1 MSKVQSPKPIFRKNK
16 LKNKVIIGLASL
28 FGIGYIP
35 GCPGTAGS
43 LFGILF
49 VWLVENQAVFFLI
62 TLFSVILAFFVA
74 GKAEK
79 ILGQKDSKQIVIDE
93 LAGIL
98 VTFLFVP
105 KTFLFLAAGFFLF
118 RIFDI
123 IKAFPA
129 NRLEK
134 KKGSF
139 GIVGDDLIA
148 GVYANLGLQFL
159 RLVLN
164 IS

>member
-1 MSKVQSPKPIFRKNK
+1 
-16 LKNKVIIGLASL
+16 L
-28 FGIGYIP
+28 FG
-35 GCPGTAGS
+35 
-43 LFGILF
+43 LLF
-49 VWLVENQAVFFLI
+49 VWLAGNQVLFFLI
-62 TLFSVILAFFVA
+62 TLFSCFLAFLVA

-79 ILGQKDSKQIVIDE
+79 LLGQKDSKQIVIDE

-105 KTFLFLAAGFFLF
+105 KVFSFLVVGFFLF
-118 RIFDI
+118 RLFDI
-123 IKAFPA
+123 IKVFPA

-134 KKGSF
+134 KKGSL

-148 GVYANLGLQFL
+148 GVYANLVLQFL

>member
-1 MSKVQSPKPIFRKNK
+1 MN
-16 LKNKVIIGLASL
+16 LKDKIIIGLASL
-28 FGIGYIP
+28 FGIGFIP

-43 LFGILF
+43 LFGLLF
-49 VWLVENQAVFFLI
+49 VWLAGNQVLFFLI
-62 TLFSVILAFFVA
+62 TLFSCFLAFLIA

-79 ILGQKDSKQIVIDE
+79 LLGQKDSKQIVIDE

-105 KTFLFLAAGFFLF
+105 KVFSFLVVGFFLF
-118 RIFDI
+118 RLFDI
-123 IKAFPA
+123 IKVFPA
-129 NRLEK
+129 NKLEK
-134 KKGSF
+134 KKGSL

-148 GVYANLGLQFL
+148 GAYANLVLQFL
-159 RLVLN
+159 RLALN

>member
-1 MSKVQSPKPIFRKNK
+1 
-16 LKNKVIIGLASL
+16 
-28 FGIGYIP
+28 
-35 GCPGTAGS
+35 
-43 LFGILF
+43 
-49 VWLVENQAVFFLI
+49 
-62 TLFSVILAFFVA
+62 
-74 GKAEK
+74 
-79 ILGQKDSKQIVIDE
+79 LGQKDSKQIVIDE

-105 KTFLFLAAGFFLF
+105 KVFSFLVVGFFLF
-118 RIFDI
+118 RLFDI
-123 IKAFPA
+123 IKVFPA

-134 KKGSF
+134 KKGSL

-148 GVYANLGLQFL
+148 GVYANLVLQFL

>member
-1 MSKVQSPKPIFRKNK
+1 MSKVNIKKDKAKNK
-16 LKNKVIIGLASL
+16 IIIGLASL
-28 FGIGYIP
+28 FGIGFIP

-43 LFGILF
+43 LFGLLF
-49 VWLVENQAVFFLI
+49 VWLIKSQAAFVFFTLI
-62 TLFSVILAFFVA
+62 VCVIAFYLS

-79 ILGQKDSKQIVIDE
+79 LFGQKDAKQIVIDE

-98 VTFLFVP
+98 TTFLFIP
-105 KTFLFLAAGFFLF
+105 KTFIFILIGFFLF
-118 RIFDI
+118 RLFDI
-123 IKAFPA
+123 IKVFPA

-134 KKGSF
+134 KKGSL

-148 GVYANLGLQFL
+148 GIYANLILQFL
-159 RLVLN
+159 RLTLN

>member
-1 MSKVQSPKPIFRKNK
+1 MN
-16 LKNKVIIGLASL
+16 LKDKIIIGLASL
-28 FGIGYIP
+28 FGIGFIP

-43 LFGILF
+43 LFGLLF
-49 VWLVENQAVFFLI
+49 VWLAGNQVLFFLI
-62 TLFSVILAFFVA
+62 TLFSCSLAFLVA

-79 ILGQKDSKQIVIDE
+79 LLGQKDSKQIVIDE

-105 KTFLFLAAGFFLF
+105 KVFSFLVVGFFLF
-118 RIFDI
+118 RLFDI
-123 IKAFPA
+123 IKVFPA

-134 KKGSF
+134 KKGSL

-148 GVYANLGLQFL
+148 GVYANLVLQFL

>member
-1 MSKVQSPKPIFRKNK
+1 MN
-16 LKNKVIIGLASL
+16 LKDKIIIGLASL
-28 FGIGYIP
+28 FGIGFIP

-43 LFGILF
+43 LFGLLF
-49 VWLVENQAVFFLI
+49 VWLAGNQALFFLI
-62 TLFSVILAFFVA
+62 TLFSCFLAFLVA

-79 ILGQKDSKQIVIDE
+79 LLGQKDSKQIVIDE

-105 KTFLFLAAGFFLF
+105 KVFSFLVVGFFLF
-118 RIFDI
+118 RLFDI
-123 IKAFPA
+123 IKVFPA

-134 KKGSF
+134 KKGSL

-148 GVYANLGLQFL
+148 GVYANLVLQFL

>member
-1 MSKVQSPKPIFRKNK
+1 MN
-16 LKNKVIIGLASL
+16 LKDKIIIGLASL
-28 FGIGYIP
+28 FGIGFIP

-43 LFGILF
+43 LFGLLF
-49 VWLVENQAVFFLI
+49 VWLAGNQALFFLI
-62 TLFSVILAFFVA
+62 TLFSCFLAFLVA

-79 ILGQKDSKQIVIDE
+79 LLGQKDSKQIVIDE

-105 KTFLFLAAGFFLF
+105 KIFSFLVVGFFLF
-118 RIFDI
+118 RLFDI
-123 IKAFPA
+123 IKVFPA
-129 NRLEK
+129 NKLEK
-134 KKGSF
+134 KKGSL

-148 GVYANLGLQFL
+148 GVYANLVLQFL
-159 RLVLN
+159 RLALN

>member
-1 MSKVQSPKPIFRKNK
+1 
-16 LKNKVIIGLASL
+16 L
-28 FGIGYIP
+28 FGIGFIP

-43 LFGILF
+43 LFGLLF
-49 VWLVENQAVFFLI
+49 VWLAGNQVLFFLI
-62 TLFSVILAFFVA
+62 TLFSCSLAFLVA

-79 ILGQKDSKQIVIDE
+79 LLGQKDSKQIVIDE

-105 KTFLFLAAGFFLF
+105 KVFSFLVVGFFLF
-118 RIFDI
+118 RLFDI
-123 IKAFPA
+123 IKVFPA

-134 KKGSF
+134 KKGSL

-148 GVYANLGLQFL
+148 GVYANLVLQFL

>member
-1 MSKVQSPKPIFRKNK
+1 MKDKI
-16 LKNKVIIGLASL
+16 IIGLASL
-28 FGIGYIP
+28 FGIGFIP

-43 LFGILF
+43 LFGLLF
-49 VWLVENQAVFFLI
+49 VWLAGNQALFFLI
-62 TLFSVILAFFVA
+62 TLFSCFLAFLVA

-79 ILGQKDSKQIVIDE
+79 LLGQKDSKQIVIDE

-105 KTFLFLAAGFFLF
+105 KIFSFLVVGFFLF
-118 RIFDI
+118 RLFDI
-123 IKAFPA
+123 IKVFPA
-129 NRLEK
+129 NKLEK
-134 KKGSF
+134 KKGSL

-148 GVYANLGLQFL
+148 GVYANLVLQFL
-159 RLVLN
+159 RLALN